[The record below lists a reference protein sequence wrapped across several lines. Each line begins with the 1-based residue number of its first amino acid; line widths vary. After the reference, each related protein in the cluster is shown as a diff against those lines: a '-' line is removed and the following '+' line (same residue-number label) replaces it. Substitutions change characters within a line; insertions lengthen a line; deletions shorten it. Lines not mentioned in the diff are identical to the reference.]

1 MNLRDRWMRMRN
13 FQSQDFWA
21 MVCARPLTI
30 LFLLP
35 IVEKKWVT
43 PNRITVASI
52 LTKFAGILFITFDM
66 SYQGGV
72 IGAILV
78 NLGLILDNMDGT
90 VARFRNTCTEFGYYL
105 DKSTDSVMLVLLFW
119 AMGYRGYHFTNDI
132 LDLVIPLLGV
142 SGAFVTSYSKW
153 VSEKVLLGLSVSE
166 KYYKNEMDTYIRQKE
181 KGFEWTPPPKRSFTD
196 WIKWLGKAFF
206 SILYFNEVD
215 IFFWAAVAL
224 VTEKWWIFTRFD
236 SGFMMLGLVVGPV
249 LFMFKVWKKEKE
261 IKALQEQKAEVGE

>member
-1 MNLRDRWMRMRN
+1 
-13 FQSQDFWA
+13 

-43 PNRITVASI
+43 PNRITISSI
-52 LTKFAGILFITFDM
+52 LTKFAGVLFIAFDM
-66 SYQGGV
+66 SYSGGV

-105 DKSTDSVMLVLLFW
+105 DKSTDAVMLVLLFW

-132 LDLVIPLLGV
+132 IDLVIPLLGV
-142 SGAFVTSYSKW
+142 SGVFVTSYSKW
-153 VSEKVLLGLSVSE
+153 VSEKVLLGLTV
-166 KYYKNEMDTYIRQKE
+166 TQKHLNGQIE
-181 KGFEWTPPPKRSFTD
+181 EYEAKKDKGFVWTPPPKRGVIG
-196 WIKWLGKAFF
+196 WIKWFGKAIF

-215 IFFWAAVAL
+215 IFFWAGLAL
-224 VTEKWWIFTRFD
+224 VTEKWWIFNRFN
-236 SGFMMLGLVVGPV
+236 SGFMMLGLLVGPI

-261 IKALQEQKAEVGE
+261 INELKIRTKENAQ

>member
-1 MNLRDRWMRMRN
+1 MNIKDRWMRLRN

-43 PNRITVASI
+43 PNRITVCSI
-52 LTKFAGILFITFDM
+52 LTKFAGVLFIALDM
-66 SYQGGV
+66 SYRGGV

-105 DKSTDSVMLVLLFW
+105 DKSTDAVMLVLLFW
-119 AMGYRGYHFTNDI
+119 AMGFRGYHFTDDVI
-132 LDLVIPLLGV
+132 DLVVPLLGV

-153 VSEKVLLGLSVSE
+153 VSEKVILGLTVTE
-166 KYYKNEMDTYIRQKE
+166 KYLKGEIEEYENKKE
-181 KGFEWTPPPKRSFTD
+181 KGFVWTPPPERSPLE
-196 WIKWLGKAFF
+196 WIKWFGKAIF

-215 IFFWAAVAL
+215 IFFWAGLAL
-224 VTEKWWIFTRFD
+224 IAEKWWIFNRMN
-236 SGFMMLGLVVGPV
+236 SGFMILGLVIGPV

-261 IKALQEQKAEVGE
+261 INTLKKHKTEVNA